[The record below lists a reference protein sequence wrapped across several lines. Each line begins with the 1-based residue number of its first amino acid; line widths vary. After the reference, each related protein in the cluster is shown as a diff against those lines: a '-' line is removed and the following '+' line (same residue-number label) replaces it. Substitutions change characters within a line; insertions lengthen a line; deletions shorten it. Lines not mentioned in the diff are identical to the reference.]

1 MGLTVSTN
9 NARAVDGEQDRELLN
24 RHVMQ
29 HLIIGTLQ
37 ESGINCHDRFVA
49 TNRQTRSKGHCV
61 LLGDCHV
68 EVAIREFT

>member
-9 NARAVDGEQDRELLN
+9 NARTVDGEQDRKLLN

-29 HLIIGTLQ
+29 HLIIGALQ
-37 ESGINCHDRFVA
+37 EGGVDRNNGFVA

-61 LLGDCHV
+61 LLGNCHV

>member
-1 MGLTVSTN
+1 MGLTVSTDN
-9 NARAVDGEQDRELLN
+9 TRTVNGEQNRELLN

-29 HLIIGTLQ
+29 HLIIGALQ
-37 ESGINCHDRFVA
+37 ESGVNRDNGFVA

>member
-9 NARAVDGEQDRELLN
+9 NARAVDGEQDRKLLN

-29 HLIIGTLQ
+29 HLIIGALQ
-37 ESGINCHDRFVA
+37 ESGVNRDNGFVP
-49 TNRQTRSKGHCV
+49 TNRQTGGKGHRV

-68 EVAIREFT
+68 EVTIREFT